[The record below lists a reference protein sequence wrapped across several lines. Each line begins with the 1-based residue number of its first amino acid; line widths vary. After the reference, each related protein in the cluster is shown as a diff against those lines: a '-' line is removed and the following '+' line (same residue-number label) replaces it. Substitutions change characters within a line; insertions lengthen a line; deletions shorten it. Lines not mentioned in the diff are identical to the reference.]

1 MQYVTELNLGNMTH
15 ELINFMQQSIEALKS
30 ELDKSTKTVEEQKL
44 IIDELKETITIQ
56 ASHIFEL
63 NSDVNELNTKID
75 RLLCK

>member
-1 MQYVTELNLGNMTH
+1 MTH
-15 ELINFMQQSIEALKS
+15 ELINFMQQSIEALRN
-30 ELDKSTKTVEEQKL
+30 ELDSSTKTVEEQKL
-44 IIDELKETITIQ
+44 IIAELQETITIQ

>member
-1 MQYVTELNLGNMTH
+1 MTH
-15 ELINFMQQSIEALKS
+15 ELINFMQQSMESLRN

-44 IIDELKETITIQ
+44 IIAELQETINIQ

-63 NSDVNELNTKID
+63 NSDVLELNTKID